1 MKSPDIKWR
10 VNIKPES
17 IAMIDYA
24 QIKSERTEFL
34 MSMAQFIQSASGAVA
49 AIPESLPIMLEL
61 MKWSM
66 VGFKGAEYLEGTMD
80 VAIDMA
86 KKMPPGGEQEKGPS
100 PEEIKLQIE
109 QIRQQGAQQK
119 QAGEIQKLQM
129 KSQLDMQSQQ
139 GKVQGEIAK
148 ITASSQA
155 NMTAEQMQTQNRLL
169 EIAREL
175 ESDLA
180 QIQANMQA
188 NITVE
193 ESQARFDIASQEVD
207 HEFDIESETYK
218 HNLKMNE
225 MNAQNRNREN

>member
-1 MKSPDIKWR
+1 
-10 VNIKPES
+10 
-17 IAMIDYA
+17 
-24 QIKSERTEFL
+24 
-34 MSMAQFIQSASGAVA
+34 
-49 AIPESLPIMLEL
+49 
-61 MKWSM
+61 
-66 VGFKGAEYLEGTMD
+66 
-80 VAIDMA
+80 
-86 KKMPPGGEQEKGPS
+86 
-100 PEEIKLQIE
+100 
-109 QIRQQGAQQK
+109 
-119 QAGEIQKLQM
+119 M